1 VRPRKRQRSTSSYSS
16 SSSIL
21 SSSNNDSNYGDTS
34 PVQQKSSSTSS
45 YYSASQPG
53 QTSKFDIDNIIMPF
67 DMIASAARPVVS
79 VKQVS
84 VPTPMWREC
93 PLETLINI
101 TDELEENLDDSYF
114 IELHELCEKRKLD
127 TARGRKLKASS
138 TGLSGGELSA
148 SLPAGVLAECLSN
161 GGNNGKKKTTE
172 FEGETNPKLNSKF
185 QSTKSSGKLYKLRIP
200 TNTLVEREKFYLIID
215 ASTETNSNNLIYV
228 FFGMLSLYE
237 ADLALLKIKG
247 TTLMF

>member
-1 VRPRKRQRSTSSYSS
+1 MSWQPGKSASKAPSCPAVRPRKRQRSTSSYSS

-34 PVQQKSSSTSS
+34 PVQKSSSTSS

-67 DMIASAARPVVS
+67 DMIASAARPIVS

-114 IELHELCEKRKLD
+114 IELHELCEKR
-127 TARGRKLKASS
+127 
-138 TGLSGGELSA
+138 
-148 SLPAGVLAECLSN
+148 
-161 GGNNGKKKTTE
+161 
-172 FEGETNPKLNSKF
+172 
-185 QSTKSSGKLYKLRIP
+185 
-200 TNTLVEREKFYLIID
+200 
-215 ASTETNSNNLIYV
+215 
-228 FFGMLSLYE
+228 
-237 ADLALLKIKG
+237 
-247 TTLMF
+247 

>member
-1 VRPRKRQRSTSSYSS
+1 MLGKLKRFFIKSSDLSWQPGKSASKAPSCPAAVRPRKRQRSTSSYSS

-34 PVQQKSSSTSS
+34 PVQKSSSTSS

-53 QTSKFDIDNIIMPF
+53 KFDIDNIVMPF

-84 VPTPMWREC
+84 VPTPMWREW

-148 SLPAGVLAECLSN
+148 SLPGGVLAECLSY
-161 GGNNGKKKTTE
+161 GGNNGKKKATE
-172 FEGETNPKLNSKF
+172 FEGETNPKLNSK
-185 QSTKSSGKLYKLRIP
+185 
-200 TNTLVEREKFYLIID
+200 
-215 ASTETNSNNLIYV
+215 
-228 FFGMLSLYE
+228 
-237 ADLALLKIKG
+237 
-247 TTLMF
+247 